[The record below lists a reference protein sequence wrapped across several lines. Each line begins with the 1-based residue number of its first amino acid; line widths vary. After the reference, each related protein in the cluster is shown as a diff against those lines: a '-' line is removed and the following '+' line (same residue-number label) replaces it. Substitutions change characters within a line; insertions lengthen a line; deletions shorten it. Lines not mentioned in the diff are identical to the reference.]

1 MNKLFKFIS
10 VSTLLT
16 VLAPV
21 AWTSSNAAE
30 LNMPGFTGSINT
42 TFTSGFSMRV
52 AELDCRLLEG
62 YSYTAGG
69 QFATLA
75 GESTTPVGGSL
86 PAGLTPAQ
94 AIAATLGARSI
105 TGDELTFLSS
115 SIGSTGEGCAQPT
128 SDTYGNTTDD
138 LFSYGSDMAN
148 DGNLN
153 FRSGD
158 IFDATQSLYS
168 EISGTT
174 DGGASINLSFVAS
187 VNPAL
192 DINSPQFKALQPK
205 A

>member
-52 AELDCRLLEG
+52 ADLDCRLLEG

-69 QFATLA
+69 GFATLA
-75 GESTTPVGGSL
+75 GESTVPATLASGSANSL
-86 PAGLTPAQ
+86 AALAGAAPATAL
-94 AIAATLGARSI
+94 AATLATRGI
-105 TGDELTFLSS
+105 TGDAATLLST

-168 EISGTT
+168 EIS
-174 DGGASINLSFVAS
+174 
-187 VNPAL
+187 
-192 DINSPQFKALQPK
+192 
-205 A
+205 